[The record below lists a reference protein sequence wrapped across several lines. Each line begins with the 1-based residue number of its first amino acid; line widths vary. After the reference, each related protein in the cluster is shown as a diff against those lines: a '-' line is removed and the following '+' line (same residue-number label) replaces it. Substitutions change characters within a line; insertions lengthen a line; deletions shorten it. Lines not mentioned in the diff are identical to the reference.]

1 MRLTLKRFLT
11 NPWSLFALLI
21 GLLAALSPLVVL
33 FSAFDFESGA
43 WSHLS
48 QTVLP
53 GYIRNTLLL
62 MVMVAALTLFLA
74 VPAAWFST
82 LYHFP
87 FSGFFAWALILP
99 LAFPPYIMGYTYTT
113 LFPHGGLLGAA
124 VVLSLSL
131 YPYVYVIAR
140 ATFARQSTGVIE
152 ASQSLGSGSWRTFFK
167 VSLPLARPALV
178 AGVAL
183 ALMETLSDYGTV
195 HYYGVDTFT
204 TGIFRV
210 WFGMGDSAGA
220 AQLSTL
226 LMGFVLFLL
235 LAEQALR
242 GRRRYH
248 ISSSDRPFRKR
259 PLTPLARWGV
269 FGFCAIVW
277 VAAFGFPLAQ
287 LILWATDVWHLLDT
301 RYLQLALNSF
311 MLAAF
316 AAAVCVAVALL
327 LVFGVRLFPSRAMN
341 LLLRVATLGY
351 AVPGTVIAVG
361 VMIAFT
367 WVDHRINDFY
377 EAWRGDLIGL
387 ILSGTLFGLIFAY
400 SVRFMAVA
408 VGSIESGF
416 NKVAPQLGEA
426 ARSLGAAPGRVL
438 ARIHLPLLRPAL
450 FAAGILTFIDVLKE
464 LPATIILR
472 PFNFDTLAVRAYEL
486 ASDEKLY
493 EASLPALMI
502 VLVGVIPV
510 LLLERGIRRMKT

>member
-1 MRLTLKRFLT
+1 VVLKRFLA
-11 NPWSLFALLI
+11 NPWRLFALFI
-21 GLLAALSPLVVL
+21 GLLAALSPVVVL
-33 FSAFDFESGA
+33 FSALDFESGA
-43 WSHLS
+43 FSHLS

-53 GYIRNTLLL
+53 GYIQNTVLL
-62 MVMVAALTLFLA
+62 MVLVTAMSLLFA
-74 VPAAWFST
+74 VPAAWFNT
-82 LYHFP
+82 LYRFP
-87 FSGFFAWALILP
+87 LSDLFAWALILP
-99 LAFPPYIMGYTYTT
+99 LAFPPYIMGYAYTA
-113 LFPHGGLLGAA
+113 LFPNGGLIGVA

-140 ATFARQSTGVIE
+140 ATFARHSTGVIE
-152 ASQSLGSGSWRTFFK
+152 ASQSLGGGAWRSFFS

-235 LAEQALR
+235 LSEQALR

-248 ISSSDRPFRKR
+248 INSSDRPFRKR
-259 PLTPLARWGV
+259 PLAPLARWGV
-269 FGFCAIVW
+269 FGFCALLLL
-277 VAAFGFPLAQ
+277 AAFGFPLVQ
-287 LILWATDVWHLLDT
+287 LMIWASDAWHLLDK
-301 RYLQLALNSF
+301 RYLTLTMNSF
-311 MLAAF
+311 LLAAF
-316 AAAVCVAVALL
+316 AAAICVAVALL
-327 LVFGVRLFPSRAMN
+327 LVFGVRLFASRGMN

-367 WVDHRINDFY
+367 WVDHRLNDLY
-377 EAWRGDLIGL
+377 EAWRGELIGL
-387 ILSGTLFGLIFAY
+387 IFSGTLFGLIFAY
-400 SVRFMAVA
+400 SVRFLAVA
-408 VGSIESGF
+408 VGSVESGF
-416 NKVAPQLGEA
+416 NKIAPGLGEA

-438 ARIHLPLLRPAL
+438 ARVHLPLLKPAL

-472 PFNFDTLAVRAYEL
+472 PFNFDTLSVRAYEL